1 VSHSSPTGLAHHFD
15 DLEQQHEA
23 STLGMWAF
31 LVTEILF
38 FGGLFLAYIIMRWK
52 YPAAFAAASEE
63 LNPVL
68 GGLNTGVLLISSLT
82 MALAVRAAQE
92 GKSKLTTYLLI
103 ATMILGATFLGVKGV
118 EYYDKWEH
126 HHIPGAN
133 FHFQSERPEFASV
146 DPFKAE
152 SFFFLYFA
160 MTGIHAAH
168 MIIGLV
174 LVGIIARK
182 AWRGRY
188 TADYYNPVEVTG
200 LYWHFVDLVWIFL
213 YPLLYLIHPK

>member
-31 LVTEILF
+31 LITEILF
-38 FGGLFLAYIIMRWK
+38 FGGLFLGYIILRWRD
-52 YPAAFAAASEE
+52 PHAFAAASEE
-63 LNPVL
+63 LDPVL
-68 GGLNTGVLLISSLT
+68 GGVNTGVLLISSLT

-92 GKSKLTTYLLI
+92 GKRKLTTYLLI
-103 ATMILGATFLGVKGV
+103 VTMVLGAAFLGVKAY
-118 EYYDKWEH
+118 EYYDKWHH
-126 HHIPGAN
+126 HHIPGAS
-133 FHFQSERPEFASV
+133 FVFEPTAEFADV
-146 DPFKAE
+146 NPHRAE
-152 SFFFLYFA
+152 GFFFLYFA

-182 AWRGRY
+182 AWRGKF